1 MGCTEGVGKTI
12 SVGNVSPTQKR
23 AATPAPGV
31 IYELGPCANI
41 CILRGCFSRLI
52 WEWWHIKPLSAVN
65 SLNECVQLVLSHLQ
79 ETWGNWSF
87 RQKGWKCLL
96 SIYYEAAIKVDQG
109 SANNFWKGTNVLDFV
124 GKAISVASAS
134 FSIWGL
140 KVAIDSMH

>member
-1 MGCTEGVGKTI
+1 M
-12 SVGNVSPTQKR
+12 
-23 AATPAPGV
+23 
-31 IYELGPCANI
+31 
-41 CILRGCFSRLI
+41 
-52 WEWWHIKPLSAVN
+52 
-65 SLNECVQLVLSHLQ
+65 
-79 ETWGNWSF
+79 
-87 RQKGWKCLL
+87 